1 MWYIAVSNVEKT
13 GMQTTFD
20 IGPMVR
26 KYSAIPS
33 EQIQVIHDITAFHLS
48 EIARGIVLIFAAGS
62 GHSVTALQR
71 LTGLI
76 SRLDGEVLEIKVIDI
91 ESMTEQDMIRVFGR
105 VFHGYGETL
114 WIEAGK
120 VIAQLEAFEPQSEP
134 LILAYTKKLL
144 AGRPTERER

>member
-1 MWYIAVSNVEKT
+1 MWYIEGSSVEET
-13 GMQTTFD
+13 GMQTIFD

-26 KYSAIPS
+26 KYSAVPS
-33 EQIQVIHDITAFHLS
+33 EQVQVIHDIATFHLS
-48 EIARGIVLIFAAGS
+48 EIFRGIVLIFAAGN
-62 GHSVTALQR
+62 GHSITALQR

-76 SRLDGEVLEIKVIDI
+76 SKLNVEALEIKVIDI

-120 VIAQLEAFEPQSEP
+120 VIAQLDAFEPQSEP
-134 LILAYTKKLL
+134 LILTYTKKLL
-144 AGRPTERER
+144 AGRPERGH

>member
-1 MWYIAVSNVEKT
+1 MH
-13 GMQTTFD
+13 TTFD

-33 EQIQVIHDITAFHLS
+33 EQIQIIHDITTFQLS

-76 SRLDGEVLEIKVIDI
+76 SKLDGNALEIKVIDM
-91 ESMTEQDMIRVFGR
+91 ESMTEQDMIRAFGR

-120 VIAQLEAFEPQSEP
+120 VIAQVEAFEPHSEP
-134 LILAYTKKLL
+134 LILTYTKKLL
-144 AGRPTERER
+144 AGRPERGR